1 MTMKGRKTIKKPS
14 FLIQYLGSLLLVAA
28 FLILTGVIVRA
39 NAMSSYSGQSIFW
52 KVNYENSLDS
62 SLVPVWNKKDLTR
75 EDIANIRKKVLEHYL
90 FTGQRTRVYFDKEL
104 IADASKTAVM
114 TYLAEDDYRTYEIA
128 DKSYLEDFNTPE
140 VLKYLS
146 VPDLFVSNARIFKS
160 EKRIS
165 FACREAYVDRY
176 NNKFIPV
183 ACEIVEWKQSVQKDE
198 HNNGTVISSV
208 PVNTGVMVN
217 FNIDSSKVP
226 DGYTYLKCENNSCL
240 GTVGGFEGQDSDT
253 DYVIKEDAYNQYD
266 VTICIKTTPMKTNSF
281 DESYQKEITIAIG
294 LIIIASLV
302 FALLPATITYNT
314 KKRNYE
320 IFEYRRKMTDAMA
333 HDLKT
338 PLAAAATYVENLEN
352 NIGSDKQSFYV
363 SKLSEKIWQMNKM
376 VNGMLDFS
384 RSENESFTVKK
395 SDVDIGEMI
404 QEILTENE
412 PVLTKHGLK
421 VAYEK
426 NRVTVNTDR
435 ELIRQALGN
444 LINNAALYAKEGTEI
459 SVTCDSS
466 KIVISNFAASAV
478 ENAEAMKQP
487 FAKGSESRENSGTGL
502 GLAIADN
509 NLTMLGY
516 KLGVKSE
523 DGKFVATV
531 TL

>member
-1 MTMKGRKTIKKPS
+1 
-14 FLIQYLGSLLLVAA
+14 
-28 FLILTGVIVRA
+28 
-39 NAMSSYSGQSIFW
+39 
-52 KVNYENSLDS
+52 
-62 SLVPVWNKKDLTR
+62 
-75 EDIANIRKKVLEHYL
+75 
-90 FTGQRTRVYFDKEL
+90 
-104 IADASKTAVM
+104 
-114 TYLAEDDYRTYEIA
+114 
-128 DKSYLEDFNTPE
+128 
-140 VLKYLS
+140 
-146 VPDLFVSNARIFKS
+146 
-160 EKRIS
+160 
-165 FACREAYVDRY
+165 
-176 NNKFIPV
+176 
-183 ACEIVEWKQSVQKDE
+183 
-198 HNNGTVISSV
+198 
-208 PVNTGVMVN
+208 
-217 FNIDSSKVP
+217 
-226 DGYTYLKCENNSCL
+226 
-240 GTVGGFEGQDSDT
+240 
-253 DYVIKEDAYNQYD
+253 
-266 VTICIKTTPMKTNSF
+266 MKTNSF

-412 PVLTKHGLK
+412 PVLTKRGLK
-421 VAYEK
+421 ANYEK
-426 NRVTVNTDR
+426 KSVTVNTDS

-466 KIVISNFAASAV
+466 KIVISNVAAAAV